1 MASPLD
7 YPDPYDQLLAMKYNN
22 IAGKSI
28 KINQ

>member
-1 MASPLD
+1 MAFPLD

-22 IAGKSI
+22 IFCKSL